1 MPRLPG
7 RIMSRFV
14 LLRHE
19 VPAEF
24 GRPSHFDLML
34 QSESSLLTWE
44 INQIPPSG
52 QSVEAV
58 QLPNHRLLYLDYEGP
73 ISANRGEVRRVDH
86 GRCDVEHP
94 TVDRVIA
101 HIAGQTLCGSILL
114 DRVNLEQWRL
124 TYEEHP

>member
-1 MPRLPG
+1 
-7 RIMSRFV
+7 MSRFV

-19 VPAEF
+19 VPPEF

-34 QSESSLLTWE
+34 QSGSSLLTWE
-44 INQIPPSG
+44 IDQVPPSQ
-52 QSVEAV
+52 QSLNAV

-73 ISANRGEVRRVDH
+73 ISDNRGVVRRVDQ
-86 GRCDVEHP
+86 GRCDVEHQ

-101 HIAGQTLCGSILL
+101 HIVGQALGGSILF

>member
-1 MPRLPG
+1 
-7 RIMSRFV
+7 MSRFV

-19 VPAEF
+19 VPPEF

-34 QSESSLLTWE
+34 QSGSSLLTWE
-44 INQIPPSG
+44 IDQVPLSK
-52 QSVEAV
+52 QSVKAV

-73 ISANRGEVRRVDH
+73 ISDNRGEVRRVDQ
-86 GRCDVEHP
+86 GTCYVEHQ
-94 TVDRVIA
+94 TVDCVIA
-101 HIAGQTLCGSILL
+101 HIAGQTLRGAILL